1 MVASIDFINS
11 KVQLVQPLSNPKF
24 IYTEK
29 LKNIILLEDT
39 GVVLNDIS
47 VYVKDIVTDGERNYT
62 VKKVPGGYY
71 PFMLPN
77 KKNFRRADAL

>member
-11 KVQLVQPLSNPKF
+11 KVQLEQPGSSPKF

-29 LKNIILLEDT
+29 LENITLLEDT
-39 GVVLNDIS
+39 GVILDDVS
-47 VYVKDIVTDGERNYT
+47 VYVNDIVTDGTKRYN
-62 VKKVPGGYY
+62 VAKVPGGYY

-77 KKNFRRADAL
+77 KKNFRRI